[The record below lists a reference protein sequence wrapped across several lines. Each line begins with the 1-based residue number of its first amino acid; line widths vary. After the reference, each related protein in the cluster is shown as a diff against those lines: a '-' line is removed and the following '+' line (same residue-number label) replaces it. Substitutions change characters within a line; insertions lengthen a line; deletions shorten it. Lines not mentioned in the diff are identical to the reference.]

1 MSRAGVRT
9 EPKPIHGIAIND
21 ASYITQKRSGSCPIY
36 RRWRHV
42 LRRVLDPNEPSFGR
56 SKICDEWLRY
66 SAFESWMRQQ
76 QWEGL
81 ELDKDILGDGSRI
94 YSPQTCAFV
103 PQYLN
108 QIINCIKPKTEGS
121 CLIGTRK
128 NKRGFFEAKC
138 NIGNSKSVGLGTH
151 VTEPLAHRAWQTEKV
166 RQLEIAVHRYAGETL
181 FRSDVAEALMNR
193 AWILRLQIER
203 GEITHAI

>member
-1 MSRAGVRT
+1 MSRAGVRAAA
-9 EPKPIHGIAIND
+9 KPVYGVAIND
-21 ASYITQKRSGSCPIY
+21 ASYITQSRTGSCPIY

-56 SKICDEWLRY
+56 SKICDQWLKY
-66 SAFESWMRQQ
+66 SAFEKWMREQHWQ
-76 QWEGL
+76 GL

-94 YSPQTCAFV
+94 YSPETCAFV

-108 QIINCIKPKTEGS
+108 QIINCIKPKSEGS

-128 NKRGFFEAKC
+128 NRRGLFEAKC
-138 NIGNSKSVGLGTH
+138 NIGNSQSIGLGTH
-151 VTEPLAHRAWQTEKV
+151 ETEYLAHRAWQSEKV
-166 RQLEIAVHRYAGETL
+166 RQIEIAVDRYAREPF

-193 AWILRLQIER
+193 AWLLRLQITR